1 MLIRKSSFALVIIG
15 TLFFLTACA
24 SSFTQK
30 DGVSAS
36 NIAGPLDTLSAVE
49 EYKIGNDDVLR
60 VDVWLHPELSL
71 TVTVRP
77 DGKISVPRIGD
88 VQVAGLSAQ
97 EVAAVV
103 SKELEDFVREPSV
116 TIILMDL
123 KSREFLSRVRITGA
137 VKTPKSMHFR
147 KGMTVLDVVLE
158 AGSITEFAAPER
170 AKLYRKKNGKVVII
184 NIHLGKI
191 LRKGILDT
199 NLLLQPGDIIAIP
212 ERMF

>member
-1 MLIRKSSFALVIIG
+1 LVIIG
-15 TLFFLTACA
+15 ALFFLSACT
-24 SSFTQK
+24 SSFTQRNLAS
-30 DGVSAS
+30 DLNVTETVDVSA
-36 NIAGPLDTLSAVE
+36 DVE

-88 VQVAGLSAQ
+88 VQVSGLSAR
-97 EVAAVV
+97 EVSAVV
-103 SKELEDFVREPSV
+103 SKELEDFVRDPSV

-123 KSREFLSRVRITGA
+123 KSREYLTRVRITGA
-137 VKTPKSMHFR
+137 VKTPKSIHFR

-199 NLLLQPGDIIAIP
+199 NLLLKPGDILAIP